1 MDDFEDENDE
11 DTEKSE
17 EPTEKDAT
25 TEEDDS
31 DLESTPETE
40 NAAKA
45 SPEAL
50 FLPVKDA
57 KPSTKEQRA
66 EEDEELTRE
75 DTQKNLPWMDM
86 MVELKRFLPL

>member
-11 DTEKSE
+11 DTEKFK

-57 KPSTKEQRA
+57 KPSTKEQR
-66 EEDEELTRE
+66 ELGLSCWRGWRCLGTSQRS
-75 DTQKNLPWMDM
+75 KSW
-86 MVELKRFLPL
+86 RG